1 MACQIAPYIMRLVDG
16 YGAKRIDF
24 MGVLQLSRLP
34 DRSQSN
40 PPILR
45 VRLSPLNHF
54 AFMVHQSRFCALNDF
69 LKNVPSRQSRLFKYG
84 N

>member
-1 MACQIAPYIMRLVDG
+1 MACQIAPYIMRIGDG
-16 YGAKRIDF
+16 YEAKCIDF
-24 MGVLQLSRLP
+24 MGLFQLLRFP

-45 VRLSPLNHF
+45 GRLSPLNHF
-54 AFMVHQSRFCALNDF
+54 AFMLHQSRFCALNDF
-69 LKNVPSRQSRLFKYG
+69 LKNVPSRQSRLFKYV